1 MKSLSQF
8 LTESRKFWDNKHI
21 SQNDIIDITKQ
32 ALRNLK
38 LHADKI
44 ELPLANYKDPD
55 DAWDAVQRGEFPDYS
70 ALEAEVA
77 RLLEMSQW
85 GAWATDIM
93 DEFYWESYDIL
104 DALGRY

>member
-8 LTESRKFWDNKHI
+8 LTESRKFWTNKHI
-21 SQNDIIDITKQ
+21 SQNEILEVTKQ

-44 ELPLANYKDPD
+44 ELPLARYKDPD

-77 RLLEMSQW
+77 RLLDKNGFESS
-85 GAWATDIM
+85 DIM